1 MTHMEAA
8 VLNAQNFASG
18 LAALQQFKEMLAKS
32 DAIMALVN
40 DREEPLDIRV
50 EALKEARQLNQTFST
65 VAMARAMVGGISA

>member
-1 MTHMEAA
+1 MTGMEEAT
-8 VLNAQNFASG
+8 LKAQDFASG
-18 LAALQQFKEMLAKS
+18 LAAIQQFKEMLAKS
-32 DAIMALVN
+32 DALMAVVN

>member
-1 MTHMEAA
+1 MTGMEEAT
-8 VLNAQNFASG
+8 LKAQDFASG
-18 LAALQQFKEMLAKS
+18 LAAIQQFKEMLAKS
-32 DAIMALVN
+32 DAIMAVVN